1 MKNRLLLLLCCFCS
15 FSWTQAKDFL
25 LKSPNNKIVLQ
36 VNLDD
41 AIRYRVSC
49 QGVSVLEPSALSLT
63 LADGTVLGA
72 HPRLQHARRSSVNTL
87 VPAVAYRKK
96 EVNNRYNELVLTFK
110 GGYIVQFRAYD
121 EGVAYRFNLHLK
133 SNEVVI
139 KDEQCEYNWKEDH
152 PVYYAPVYRN
162 GTIEQQFSNSF
173 ENRYSHAPLT
183 QIKKDK
189 LLFLPLLV
197 ELPENMKACITE
209 VNQFAYPGMYLQNF
223 ESKTGLK
230 SLFAPYP
237 KEMKQGGH
245 NNLQLLVQ
253 SREAF
258 IAKVAGQRALPWRAM
273 ALSMTDKEMAD
284 NDLVFC
290 LADETRLTD
299 TSWIKP
305 GKVAWDWWN
314 DWNISGVDFKSGV
327 NNETYRYYIDFA
339 SKYGIEYVILDE
351 GWAVNLKADMMQ
363 VVPEIDLKGLI
374 DYAASKHV
382 GIILWGGYQAM
393 DKDMDL
399 VCKHYAAM
407 GVKGFKVDFMDRD
420 DQLAVEFYNRMAET
434 AAKYKLMIDF
444 HGAFKPSGLNRTY
457 PNVINYE
464 GVYGLEQMKWE
475 PEGDQVT
482 YDVTLPFIRQVAGP
496 IDYTQGAMRNATKQN
511 YYPCYNEPM
520 SQGTRCHQLAE
531 YIVFESP
538 LNMLCDSPS
547 AYQKEPDYTRF
558 LTSIPTVWDET
569 KQLDGRVA
577 NYVVTARRK
586 GTDWYIGGLNNWDAR
601 EITVDLSFISDYQ
614 NYRIELFRD
623 GINAHRI
630 ASDYAYCPEVSSA
643 NGILKVLM
651 QPGGGFLL
659 KLTKK

>member
-15 FSWTQAKDFL
+15 ISWTQAKNFL
-25 LKSPNNKIVLQ
+25 LKSPNNQITLQ
-36 VNLDD
+36 VTLDE
-41 AIRYRVSC
+41 AIRYRVDSR
-49 QGVSVLEPSALSLT
+49 GLSVLEPSALSLT

-72 HPRLQHARRSSVNTL
+72 HPRLLHAHRSSVNTL
-87 VPAVAYRKK
+87 VPTVAYRKK
-96 EVNNRYNELVLTFK
+96 EVNNRYNELALTFK
-110 GGYIVQFRAYD
+110 GGYTVQFRAYN

-133 SNEVVI
+133 SDEVVI
-139 KDEQCEYNWKEDH
+139 KDEQCEYNWKADY

-173 ENRYSHAPLT
+173 ENRYTHAPLT
-183 QIKKDK
+183 QINKDK
-189 LLFLPLLV
+189 LIFLPLLV

-209 VNQFAYPGMYLQNF
+209 VNQFAYPGMYLRNF
-223 ESKTGLK
+223 DSKTSLK

-237 KEMKQGGH
+237 KEMQQGGH

-258 IAKVAGQRALPWRAM
+258 IAKVAGKRALPWRAM
-273 ALSMTDKEMAD
+273 ALSVTDKEMAD

-290 LADETRLTD
+290 LADESRLTD

-327 NNETYRYYIDFA
+327 NNETYRHYIDFA
-339 SKYGIEYVILDE
+339 SKYGVEYVILDE
-351 GWAVNLKADMMQ
+351 GWAVNMKADMMQ

-393 DKDMDL
+393 DKEMEQ

-420 DQLAVEFYNRMAET
+420 DQLAVEFYNRMAQT

-558 LTSIPTVWDET
+558 LTSIPTVWDDT

-586 GTDWYIGGLNNWDAR
+586 GNGWYIGGLNNWDAR
-601 EITVDLSFISDYQ
+601 EITVDLSFIPDYQ

-623 GINAHRI
+623 GVNAHRI
-630 ASDYAYCPEVSSA
+630 ASDYAYCSEVSST
-643 NGILKVLM
+643 NGLLKVLM